1 MMTSPYPIQTPTA
14 NFVLYNPPFPWEEF
28 LHMIRPV
35 TENFENMFDYTDEK
49 LAKCAADT
57 TRIREHATFLHNQP
71 VCNAVRSVLLTYSQL
86 VIGVKA
92 FKTTRA
98 LLTQRL
104 DALVT
109 RLENERGPQQN

>member
-1 MMTSPYPIQTPTA
+1 MTSPYPVQTSTA

-28 LHMIRPV
+28 LDMIRPV
-35 TENFENMFDYTDEK
+35 TGNFENMFDYTDEK

-86 VIGVKA
+86 VIEVKA